1 MDKTIKV
8 LIIILLSILIV
19 GSLGAFTMLFT
30 KNTNFELYKTSKVYD
45 NDIEEEFNAIN
56 VESDSLD
63 IKIIKANNERTNV
76 KIFDRNDKGISVK
89 VEDNTLKI
97 VDDNIN
103 SFCFMCFGKRE
114 AIISL
119 PERVYDLV
127 VESASGDISSS
138 IDLGNVTIVST
149 SGDIDLKNTKD
160 LTIVVTSGDIEVKEV
175 DNISITSTSGDV
187 EIEKVNN
194 SLDIQTISG
203 DIGINELTIT
213 KDSEINVMS
222 GDVVINNS
230 SEAIYVNAKA
240 TSGDIKIK
248 DNNRRAEYELKIET
262 TSGDIIVR

>member
-30 KNTNFELYKTSKVYD
+30 KNADIEVYKTSKVYD
-45 NDIEEEFNAIN
+45 KEVEEEFNSIN
-56 VESDSLD
+56 VDTDSLD
-63 IKIIKANNERTNV
+63 IKIVKSNNEKTNV
-76 KIFDRNDKGISVK
+76 KIFDRNDKGISVE
-89 VEDNTLKI
+89 VENGTLNI
-97 VDDNIN
+97 VDDNIH

-119 PERVYDLV
+119 PEKEFDLV
-127 VESASGDISSS
+127 VESTSGDISSNL
-138 IDLGNVTIVST
+138 DLGNVTIVST
-149 SGDIDLKNTKD
+149 SGDIDLRNAKD

-187 EIEKVNN
+187 EIEKINS
-194 SLDIQTISG
+194 SLDIKTISG
-203 DIGINELTIT
+203 DIGINKLSII
-213 KDSEINVMS
+213 KDSKIKVMS
-222 GDVVINNS
+222 GDIVINNA

-248 DNNRRAEYELKIET
+248 DNNRRAESELKIEA
-262 TSGDIIVR
+262 TSGDILVR